1 MSKRKWKMPSLWGGD
16 WVPPDSI
23 NYFHNKTSNI
33 YYNNEKYNDT
43 NKAIIGKL
51 VLNDGQ
57 PCYQSNE
64 KLWRKFADSEKDETH
79 LSFTNIKVFNKTNDE
94 RYKKTGEIK
103 YRKIYLDN
111 LSFRAEMIILF
122 SDIGDEKVSLY
133 QREFFGIDKECDD
146 KHNLTDDF
154 GSLEKTQSID
164 RTMQLVEGI
173 FILCNIPIF
182 IVLEIVSICCLK
194 EKMISAKV
202 YFYVYMVYIFLICGF
217 LVSHIIAY
225 VKMINSDYSS
235 YNCSDPITNEIIRQ
249 GNENNQK
256 ILTYNKLSVY
266 PDVIILAGN
275 LLVVIIGLIWDK
287 IDKYLQK
294 NKNYKGQ
301 NDNNTEE
308 EIPYY
313 AKYPSNE

>member
-1 MSKRKWKMPSLWGGD
+1 MGIGY
-16 WVPPDSI
+16 PPDSI

-43 NKAIIGKL
+43 NKAIIGKI

-64 KLWRKFADSEKDETH
+64 KLWRKFADSETDETH
-79 LSFTNIKVFNKTNDE
+79 LSCTNIKVFNKTNDE

-154 GSLEKTQSID
+154 GSLKKTQSID

-173 FILCNIPIF
+173 FILCNIPTD
-182 IVLEIVSICCLK
+182 
-194 EKMISAKV
+194 
-202 YFYVYMVYIFLICGF
+202 FYL
-217 LVSHIIAY
+217 
-225 VKMINSDYSS
+225 
-235 YNCSDPITNEIIRQ
+235 P
-249 GNENNQK
+249 
-256 ILTYNKLSVY
+256 
-266 PDVIILAGN
+266 
-275 LLVVIIGLIWDK
+275 
-287 IDKYLQK
+287 
-294 NKNYKGQ
+294 
-301 NDNNTEE
+301 
-308 EIPYY
+308 
-313 AKYPSNE
+313 